1 MTSDTAFEYLLI
13 PRNPGVVCVL
23 DRFLGN
29 LSIGVHICVSQT
41 LDQVAPGSIDPIVVD
56 WDDDTADLL
65 HGMRTSDRWHK
76 PSAVAVSPPDYP
88 VSGAH
93 VVLPKPVTEESGA
106 ISLRVGYSRRLCH
119 YRRRRTRYVLMGSV
133 PTSYHD
139 DRSVDI
145 TIADIGDGGVGF
157 VSQEE
162 ALWAMFRAF
171 VSPSP
176 CSEQRSRS
184 DQN

>member
-1 MTSDTAFEYLLI
+1 MTSDTALEYLLI
-13 PRNPGVVCVL
+13 PRSPGVVCIL

-29 LSIGVHICVSQT
+29 LSIGVQICVSQT
-41 LDQVAPGSIDPIVVD
+41 LDQFAPGSIDPIVVD

-65 HGMRTSDRWHK
+65 RGMRKSDRWHK
-76 PSAVAVSPPDYP
+76 PSAAAVFPRDYP

-93 VVLPKPVTEESGA
+93 VVLPKPVTQESGA

-119 YRRRRTRYVLMGSV
+119 YRRRRPRYALMRSV
-133 PTSYHD
+133 PTGYHD
-139 DRSVDI
+139 DRSVDVTI
-145 TIADIGDGGVGF
+145 TDIGHGGFGF
-157 VSQEE
+157 VGQEE
-162 ALWAMFRAF
+162 VLWAMFRAF

-176 CSEQRSRS
+176 CSEPRSRS